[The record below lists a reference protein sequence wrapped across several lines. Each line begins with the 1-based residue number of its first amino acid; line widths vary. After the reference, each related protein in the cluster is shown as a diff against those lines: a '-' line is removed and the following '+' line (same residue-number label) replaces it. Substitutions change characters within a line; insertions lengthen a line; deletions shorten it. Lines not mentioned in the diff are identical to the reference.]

1 MEPLPVAFFFLVS
14 FTENG
19 QIGNSPSGRVLSSK
33 SPLKQLA
40 LDAAFI
46 VLLRPG
52 SFHQEYFGP
61 SKTTLKW
68 LIGDR
73 ESPCPPA
80 CSRSQGKP
88 VCGSDGRSYDTNCD
102 LERAKCKDRTLTL
115 AHRGRCKGKNWLRI
129 DQPLPAPT
137 LVSEV
142 KELTEAGQTKC
153 RTERI
158 QALEQA
164 KRPQESIFIPECND
178 DGTFAQQIYLVDKLA
193 IQHLPHA
200 ASKKIVPPC
209 LSHQY
214 GRIGNL
220 NGKCTLNRIYRLA
233 ASTSPAP
240 YFVKQRSSSPSKFS
254 MPHPQAPGRFAQVVQ
269 EIQERLLEFP
279 LTSIRLYLLQVQ
291 CHTLTGYCWCVT
303 TDGKPVSGSSV
314 QNKTPVCSGSVTDK
328 PPGPPSSGRKDLVS
342 PLLHWAA
349 LKTKCVCNRCLC
361 HQQVDGGCVPLY
373 HCGFGPSTARAYND
387 VSHKEISQSAIE
399 HKWIVL
405 TSIMVVSFRFFL
417 TLNPDD
423 GSKPTPTMETHVV
436 PEGEEITAPTLWIK
450 QLVYKENKQNSSN
463 SRKSE
468 KVPSCDQERQTAQD
482 EARQN
487 PREAIFIPD
496 CGLQG
501 LYKPVQCHQ
510 STGYCWC
517 VLVDTGRPIPGTSA
531 RYKKPECDSAARCP
545 EGKKVEF
552 ITSLLD
558 ALTTDMV
565 QAINSPTPSGG
576 GRFVEP
582 DPSHTLEERV
592 VHWYF
597 AQLDNNGSHDINKKE
612 MKPFKRY
619 VKKKAKPKRCARKF
633 TDYCDLNKDKTIS
646 LQELKGCLGVNK
658 EGYEKE
664 SVVLILI
671 LMCFSIS
678 ASSDAEQKAETFC
691 LIAR

>member
-1 MEPLPVAFFFLVS
+1 MMMCLPPAS
-14 FTENG
+14 A
-19 QIGNSPSGRVLSSK
+19 QKSSGPR
-33 SPLKQLA
+33 
-40 LDAAFI
+40 
-46 VLLRPG
+46 
-52 SFHQEYFGP
+52 
-61 SKTTLKW
+61 W
-68 LIGDR
+68 LIGEK
-73 ESPCPPA
+73 ESPCSPA
-80 CSRSQGKP
+80 CARSHGKP
-88 VCGSDGRSYDTNCD
+88 VCGSDGHSYDTNCD

-115 AHRGRCKGKNWLRI
+115 AHRGRCKGKNWVRI

-142 KELTEAGQTKC
+142 KELTAMKEAGQTKC

-178 DGTFAQQIYLVDKLA
+178 DGTFA
-193 IQHLPHA
+193 
-200 ASKKIVPPC
+200 
-209 LSHQY
+209 
-214 GRIGNL
+214 
-220 NGKCTLNRIYRLA
+220 
-233 ASTSPAP
+233 
-240 YFVKQRSSSPSKFS
+240 
-254 MPHPQAPGRFAQVVQ
+254 
-269 EIQERLLEFP
+269 
-279 LTSIRLYLLQVQ
+279 QVQ

-328 PPGPPSSGRKDLVS
+328 PPGPPSSGRKD
-342 PLLHWAA
+342 
-349 LKTKCVCNRCLC
+349 
-361 HQQVDGGCVPLY
+361 
-373 HCGFGPSTARAYND
+373 
-387 VSHKEISQSAIE
+387 
-399 HKWIVL
+399 
-405 TSIMVVSFRFFL
+405 
-417 TLNPDD
+417 D

-463 SRKSE
+463 SKKPE

-531 RYKKPECDSAARCP
+531 RYKKPECDSAARSRDSEMEDPFRDRDLTGCP

-565 QAINSPTPSGG
+565 QAINSPAPSGG

-658 EGYEKE
+658 EG
-664 SVVLILI
+664 STTGSSSQGTRQGTNL
-671 LMCFSIS
+671 FS
-678 ASSDAEQKAETFC
+678 KA
-691 LIAR
+691 

>member
-1 MEPLPVAFFFLVS
+1 MHCHGLVLFVFLRS
-14 FTENG
+14 
-19 QIGNSPSGRVLSSK
+19 
-33 SPLKQLA
+33 LA
-40 LDAAFI
+40 L
-46 VLLRPG
+46 LLMMCLPPA
-52 SFHQEYFGP
+52 SAQKSNGP
-61 SKTTLKW
+61 RW

-73 ESPCPPA
+73 ESPCSPA
-80 CSRSQGKP
+80 CSRSHGKP
-88 VCGSDGRSYDTNCD
+88 VCGSDGHSYDTNCD

-115 AHRGRCKGKNWLRI
+115 AYRGRCK
-129 DQPLPAPT
+129 
-137 LVSEV
+137 
-142 KELTEAGQTKC
+142 EAGQTKC

-178 DGTFAQQIYLVDKLA
+178 DGTFAQ
-193 IQHLPHA
+193 
-200 ASKKIVPPC
+200 
-209 LSHQY
+209 
-214 GRIGNL
+214 
-220 NGKCTLNRIYRLA
+220 
-233 ASTSPAP
+233 
-240 YFVKQRSSSPSKFS
+240 
-254 MPHPQAPGRFAQVVQ
+254 
-269 EIQERLLEFP
+269 
-279 LTSIRLYLLQVQ
+279 VQ

-314 QNKTPVCSGSVTDK
+314 QNKTPVCSGNFREFMGTHAGTSGLSGSVTDK
-328 PPGPPSSGRKDLVS
+328 PPGPPSSGRK
-342 PLLHWAA
+342 
-349 LKTKCVCNRCLC
+349 
-361 HQQVDGGCVPLY
+361 
-373 HCGFGPSTARAYND
+373 
-387 VSHKEISQSAIE
+387 
-399 HKWIVL
+399 
-405 TSIMVVSFRFFL
+405 VSFRFFL

-531 RYKKPECDSAARCP
+531 RYKKPECDSAARSRDSEMEDPFRDRDLTGCP
-545 EGKKVEF
+545 DGKKVEF

-658 EGYEKE
+658 EGSTTSSSQGTSRSSGLKTE
-664 SVVLILI
+664 S
-671 LMCFSIS
+671 S
-678 ASSDAEQKAETFC
+678 
-691 LIAR
+691 RR